1 MQSKVPTQSLAM
13 KQRERGGEHPALS
26 NDPEKEETG
35 KEENE
40 MGCLL
45 GWEQQ
50 CRRPLSPWGGGL
62 GVQLGA
68 VKVLQFCSIIH

>member
-1 MQSKVPTQSLAM
+1 MQCRVPTHSLAM
-13 KQRERGGEHPALS
+13 KQRECGGEHPALN
-26 NDPEKEETG
+26 NDPEKEETRQ
-35 KEENE
+35 EENE

-50 CRRPLSPWGGGL
+50 CRRLLRPWGGGL
-62 GVQLGA
+62 GVQLGT